1 MEEMAKK
8 TKASDDKYLLF
19 ELAGEEYGVDI
30 LKVREIIGLMA
41 ITPVPQTP
49 SFIKGVINL
58 RGKVIPVIDL
68 KVKFGMEDGDYGD
81 RSCIV
86 VIELQGKKGPVLTGV
101 VVDGVKEVVNINPE
115 QIDPPPEMG
124 QGIDARFIL
133 GMAKLGER
141 VSILLDME
149 KVIGDGGGGILQK
162 EEGDEGDKGE
172 G

>member
-1 MEEMAKK
+1 
-8 TKASDDKYLLF
+8 
-19 ELAGEEYGVDI
+19 
-30 LKVREIIGLMA
+30 
-41 ITPVPQTP
+41 
-49 SFIKGVINL
+49 
-58 RGKVIPVIDL
+58 
-68 KVKFGMEDGDYGD
+68 
-81 RSCIV
+81 
-86 VIELQGKKGPVLTGV
+86 
-101 VVDGVKEVVNINPE
+101 
-115 QIDPPPEMG
+115 DPPPEMG